1 MLLVFGG
8 TTEGKR
14 VATALAAAGRRFIY
28 STKLSVVMPDLPGMT
43 LRHGPLTAEAL
54 AALCRTE
61 RIRGIVNAS
70 HPFAEVL
77 HATVADVAAALGLPV
92 WRFERRYPE
101 RDRSAPCLRYVP
113 DFPAALAALEELGH
127 EPLLAFTGVQTIAKL
142 RPWWS
147 RHLTFFQI
155 LDLPHSFALAQA
167 QGIPR
172 EQLFAHA
179 PATEPD
185 ELVTRVHKL
194 GIRVLI
200 TKESGES
207 GFQSVKERAAA
218 IAQIP
223 LFVVQRPAAPAS
235 FSPVRSEAELLAV
248 LGPEVSA

>member
-28 STKLSVVMPDLPGMT
+28 STKLPVVMPGLPGMT

-54 AALCRTE
+54 TALCRTG

-77 HATVADVAAALGLPV
+77 HATVAEVATVLGLPV
-92 WRFERRYPE
+92 WRFERHYPE
-101 RDRSAPCLRYVP
+101 RDLSSPWLRYVP
-113 DFPAALAALEELGH
+113 DFPGAIATLEELGR

-142 RPWWS
+142 RPWWM

-207 GFQSVKERAAA
+207 GFQSVKERTAT
-218 IAQIP
+218 ITQIP
-223 LFVVQRPAAPAS
+223 LLVVERPAMPS
-235 FSPVRSEAELLAV
+235 NFVPVHEEAELLAAV
-248 LGPEVSA
+248 GPEVSE